1 MHILLKNV
9 QITAPG
15 APNHGQQQDILIENG
30 IISQI
35 GNNISAPN
43 ARIVEGKN
51 LSVSPGWTD
60 VFAHFSD
67 PGQEYKEDLQSGA
80 AAAAKGGYTTVLIV
94 PNTQPALHTKPQIEY
109 VISRTRHTGV
119 QVLPIGAVTK
129 NIEGTSLAEMYEMR
143 EAGAVA
149 FSDGLKPIQSPG
161 IMLKALQYVKAVD
174 GTIIQL
180 PDDLSISAHGLMNE
194 GIYSTQLGMPGKP
207 AIAEELIIQRDL
219 ELAAYTD
226 SKIHFTGVSTA
237 KSIQLISEAKKKGI
251 KVTCSVT
258 PYHLSLTDNQLE
270 SYDSNLKVN
279 PPLRG
284 KDDVIA
290 LQQAV
295 KDGLIDCFATH
306 HLPQDWDAK
315 VLEFEYA
322 KNGMIGLES
331 AFGVLRQY
339 LPEVPL
345 EKLIDMLAIQPRK
358 IFNLPAHSLA
368 VGAVANLTIFDP
380 EEEWTLTPA
389 HLASRSKNSA
399 YLGAR
404 LKGSVK
410 GIISG
415 TNAQITG
422 ISAQTTGTNAQL

>member
-35 GNNISAPN
+35 GNNLSAPN

-109 VISRTRHTGV
+109 VISRTRHSGV

-161 IMLKALQYVKAVD
+161 IMLKALQYVKAID
-174 GTIIQL
+174 GTIIQM

-237 KSIQLISEAKKKGI
+237 KSIQLISEAKKKGV

-284 KDDVIA
+284 KEDVKA

-345 EKLIDMLAIQPRK
+345 EKLIDMLAIQPRR

-415 TNAQITG
+415 TNTRIAG
-422 ISAQTTGTNAQL
+422 IEA